1 MAQHLGYRT
10 LLRSMGPT
18 FTTLGI
24 VGRLPTSILPL
35 ALLLYAQSQ
44 LGSFALAGLATAAL
58 SLGGAS
64 GAVLIGHLSDTLGHR
79 VVGVGTTLV
88 QTVALIGFLLTC
100 RPDAPLPFATP
111 MTPERVLMSTHQGI
125 SPAEAGA
132 PVPRNAAAT
141 IELALGSGQD

>member
-18 FTTLGI
+18 FTTLAI

-100 RPDAPLPFATP
+100 RPDAPLPAMLSCAAGQVVSSTAQAQAGQ
-111 MTPERVLMSTHQGI
+111 RLQARLADGVLDVEVLLTQ
-125 SPAEAGA
+125 EA
-132 PVPRNAAAT
+132 
-141 IELALGSGQD
+141 